1 MNSWIDFIMI
11 CLVLANLML
20 LGSSRLGV
28 CIRTVAV
35 QGVLLGLLP
44 LAGPDRLA
52 LHSGILA
59 IASIAIKGT
68 AFPWLLFRAM
78 REANVRREVEPYVG
92 FSSSLLIGVGMLGVS
107 SWLAARLPQTTVA
120 ISTLILPVALFTILT
135 GLFLIVSRRQ
145 ALTQVIGYLALENG
159 VFAFGIGLIR
169 EAPVVVEMGILLD
182 IFVAVFVM
190 GITIF
195 HISRE
200 FDQIDTDRL
209 TTLRDTTP

>member
-1 MNSWIDFIMI
+1 MNTWIDLVMV
-11 CLVLANLML
+11 CLVLSNLML
-20 LGSSRLGV
+20 VGSSRIAV
-28 CIRTVAV
+28 CIRFVAL

-44 LAGPDRLA
+44 LALHHWFLA
-52 LHSGILA
+52 G
-59 IASIAIKGT
+59 ASIAIKGT
-68 AFPWLLFRAM
+68 VFPWLLFRAM

-92 FSSSLLIGVGMLGVS
+92 FSTSLMIGVAALGVS
-107 SWLAARLPQTTVA
+107 SWIASRLPPLVPS
-120 ISTLILPVALFTILT
+120 ISPMILPVALFTMIT

-159 VFAFGIGLIR
+159 VFAFGLGLVR
-169 EAPVVVEMGILLD
+169 EAPVIVEMGILLD

-200 FDQIDTDRL
+200 FDRIDTDQL
-209 TTLRDTTP
+209 TALKDTPS

>member
-1 MNSWIDFIMI
+1 MV
-11 CLVLANLML
+11 CLALSNLML
-20 LGSSRLGV
+20 VGSSRIGV
-28 CIRTVAV
+28 CIRFVAL

-44 LAGPDRLA
+44 LTLHHWFLA
-52 LHSGILA
+52 A
-59 IASIAIKGT
+59 ASIAIKGT
-68 AFPWLLFRAM
+68 VFPWLLFRAM

-92 FSSSLLIGVGMLGVS
+92 FSSSLLIGVAALGVS
-107 SWLAARLPQTTVA
+107 SWLATRLPSPLPA
-120 ISTLILPVALFTILT
+120 ISPLILPVALFTMIT

-159 VFAFGIGLIR
+159 VFAFGLGLVR
-169 EAPVVVEMGILLD
+169 EAPVIVEMGILLD

-200 FDQIDTDRL
+200 FDQIDTEQL
-209 TTLRDTTP
+209 TSLKDTAS

>member
-1 MNSWIDFIMI
+1 VNTWIDLVMV
-11 CLVLANLML
+11 CLVLSNLML
-20 LGSSRLGV
+20 VGSSRIGV
-28 CIRTVAV
+28 CIRFVAI

-44 LAGPDRLA
+44 LLLHHWFLAG
-52 LHSGILA
+52 
-59 IASIAIKGT
+59 ASIVIKGT
-68 AFPWLLFRAM
+68 VFPWLLFRAM

-92 FSSSLLIGVGMLGVS
+92 FSTSLIIGVGALGVS
-107 SWLAARLPQTTVA
+107 SWLASRLPPLAPA
-120 ISTLILPVALFTILT
+120 ISPMILPVALFTMLT

-159 VFAFGIGLIR
+159 IFSFGLGLVR
-169 EAPVVVEMGILLD
+169 EAPVIVEMGILLD

-200 FDQIDTDRL
+200 FDQIDTEQL
-209 TTLRDTTP
+209 TALKDTTS

>member
-1 MNSWIDFIMI
+1 MNAWIDLVMV
-11 CLVLANLML
+11 CLVLSNLML
-20 LGSSRLGV
+20 VGSSRIGV
-28 CIRTVAV
+28 CIRFVAL

-44 LAGPDRLA
+44 LSLHHWLLAG
-52 LHSGILA
+52 
-59 IASIAIKGT
+59 ASIAIKGT
-68 AFPWLLFRAM
+68 VFPWLLFRAM

-92 FSSSLLIGVGMLGVS
+92 FSTSLIIGVGALGVS
-107 SWLAARLPQTTVA
+107 SWLATRLPPLAPA
-120 ISTLILPVALFTILT
+120 ISPLILPVALFTMIT

-159 VFAFGIGLIR
+159 IFAFGLGLVR
-169 EAPVVVEMGILLD
+169 EAPVIVEMGILLD

-200 FDQIDTDRL
+200 FDQIDTEQ
-209 TTLRDTTP
+209 LRALKDTSS

>member
-1 MNSWIDFIMI
+1 MNTWIDLVMI
-11 CLVLANLML
+11 CLVLSNLML
-20 LGSSRLGV
+20 VGSSRIGV
-28 CIRTVAV
+28 CIRFVAL

-44 LAGPDRLA
+44 LALHHWLLA
-52 LHSGILA
+52 T
-59 IASIAIKGT
+59 ASIAIKGM

-92 FSSSLLIGVGMLGVS
+92 FSSSLLIGVAALGVS
-107 SWLAARLPQTTVA
+107 SWLATRLPPPEPGTSPLV
-120 ISTLILPVALFTILT
+120 LPVALFTMMT

-145 ALTQVIGYLALENG
+145 ALTQVIGYVALENG
-159 VFAFGIGLIR
+159 VFACGLGLVR
-169 EAPVVVEMGILLD
+169 DAPVVVEMGILLD

-200 FDQIDTDRL
+200 FDQIDTAQL
-209 TTLRDTTP
+209 TALKDTPS

>member
-1 MNSWIDFIMI
+1 MNTSIDLVMV
-11 CLVLANLML
+11 CLVLSNLML
-20 LGSSRLGV
+20 VGSSRIAV
-28 CIRTVAV
+28 CIRFVAL

-44 LAGPDRLA
+44 LALHHWLLA
-52 LHSGILA
+52 G
-59 IASIAIKGT
+59 ASIAIKGT
-68 AFPWLLFRAM
+68 VFPWLLFRAM

-92 FSSSLLIGVGMLGVS
+92 FSTSLLIGVAALGVS
-107 SWLAARLPQTTVA
+107 SWIASRLPPLA
-120 ISTLILPVALFTILT
+120 PSISPMILPVALFTMIT

-159 VFAFGIGLIR
+159 VFAFGLGLVR
-169 EAPVVVEMGILLD
+169 EAPVIVEMGILLD

-200 FDQIDTDRL
+200 FDQIDTEQL
-209 TTLRDTTP
+209 TALKDTPS

>member
-1 MNSWIDFIMI
+1 VNPWIDFIMV

-20 LGSSRLGV
+20 VGSSRIGV
-28 CIRTVAV
+28 CIRFISL
-35 QGVLLGLLP
+35 QGILLGLLP
-44 LAGPDRLA
+44 LA
-52 LHSGILA
+52 LHHWLFA
-59 IASIAIKGT
+59 MASIAIKGV
-68 AFPWLLFRAM
+68 AFPWLLFRAQ

-92 FSSSLLIGVGMLGVS
+92 FSSSLLIGVAALGVS
-107 SWLAARLPQTTVA
+107 SWLASRLPHPYPS
-120 ISTLILPVALFTILT
+120 ISTLILPVALFTMLT

-159 VFAFGIGLIR
+159 VYAFGIGLVR
-169 EAPVVVEMGILLD
+169 EAPVIVEMGILLD

-200 FDQIDTDRL
+200 FDQIDTDQL
-209 TTLRDTTP
+209 TALKDTSS